1 MKNQEALT
9 QLIAEVL
16 DQDLVELSIVSFKV
30 FEAFES
36 GEVKLSARL
45 HEKRDDEDIELES
58 EGVGVVH
65 AFFTGLLSHFCVP
78 YPSLKSINFADF
90 RVDGEL
96 STSATQHRSDGSCT
110 AVLLVRTSED
120 EFFEFRYPSTSV
132 TSASLGSVTRAVAF
146 FINSERAFVQLHNA
160 LAYARSEHRQDSVQ
174 RYTEQL
180 TRLVEA
186 TSYSDVIA
194 KLKEDL

>member
-16 DQDLVELSIVSFKV
+16 DQDLVTLSIASFKV
-30 FEAFES
+30 FEAFDS
-36 GEVKLSARL
+36 GHVELTAQL
-45 HEKRDDEDIELES
+45 HEKRSGQDIELS
-58 EGVGVVH
+58 SQGVGAVH
-65 AFFTGLLSHFCVP
+65 AFFNGLLEHFSGE

-90 RVDGEL
+90 RVEGEL
-96 STSATQHRSDGSCT
+96 STAETDNRSDSSCT

-120 EFFEFRYPSTSV
+120 EFFEFRYPSNSV

-160 LAYARSEHRQDSVQ
+160 LAYARTEHRQDSVQ

-186 TSYSDVIA
+186 TSYSAVIA